1 MTNEEK
7 IVVAIAMLREL
18 KWGRESWLSNASRI
32 DEVINVL
39 QNHSSKPKSPVE
51 TLQPRSGLSDRLF
64 ALLGKRA
71 RDARGKTETQRK
83 IKHEHGS

>member
-7 IVVAIAMLREL
+7 IRTALELLRAL
-18 KWGRESWLSNASRI
+18 KWDRESWLSNACRI

-39 QNHSSKPKSPVE
+39 QSRSSKPKSPVE

-83 IKHEHGS
+83 IKHERGS

>member
-1 MTNEEK
+1 MNNEEK

-39 QNHSSKPKSPVE
+39 QSRSSPGIKDRPVE
-51 TLQPRSGLSDRLF
+51 TFQPRAGLSDRLF
-64 ALLGKRA
+64 ALIGKRA
-71 RDARGKTETQRK
+71 RDARAAQTK
-83 IKHEHGS
+83 